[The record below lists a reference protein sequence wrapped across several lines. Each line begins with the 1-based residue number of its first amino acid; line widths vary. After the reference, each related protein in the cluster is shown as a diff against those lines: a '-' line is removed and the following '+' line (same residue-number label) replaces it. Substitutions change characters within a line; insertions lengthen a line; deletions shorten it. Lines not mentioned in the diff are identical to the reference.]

1 MKLTGMD
8 ALGRHPVLLVNGSF
22 VGRRVTG
29 TQRYAIEMTKSLI
42 AQGVPLRVLL
52 IKDTPRPDWLPE
64 AACEWI
70 PSFGQHRIA
79 RFIVNGLLAPLW
91 VRAKFHG
98 CHYVVWSPCNVG
110 SPLFSNHVVTIHDM
124 TIRAGPEWFAR
135 AFTCF
140 YRVCFTCFS
149 LQRVG
154 VITDSFFSAKEIAK
168 YYPPLAQDTV
178 VIRCGVD
185 PITEQA
191 VSRPAGLA
199 DNVPFVLSV
208 ASKDPRKNL
217 GFVLKSWRKR
227 NASYPSRLVLVGG
240 GSEVFRRMNQGASD
254 DGASDIVDLGYVS
267 DAELA
272 WLYRHCQAVVM
283 ASLYEGFGLPA
294 TEALVQGAR
303 VICSDIPPF
312 REAAGDAAR
321 YFKLGNRD
329 DFLAAVDE
337 VFALGR
343 FTGEAPRL
351 STWAEV
357 AKLFSDHLKIRGMVQ
372 AGRVI

>member
-1 MKLTGMD
+1 MRGKTMD
-8 ALGRHPVLLVNGSF
+8 MGGPLLLVNGSF

-29 TQRYAIEMTKSLI
+29 TQRYAIEMTRSLL

-52 IKDTPRPDWLPE
+52 LKDTPRPDWLPE
-64 AACEWI
+64 AACEWL
-70 PSFGQHRIA
+70 PSLGQARLA
-79 RFIVNGLLAPLW
+79 RFIVNGLIAPLW
-91 VRAKFHG
+91 VAGKYRG
-98 CHYVVWSPCNVG
+98 RDYVVWSPCNVG
-110 SPLFSNHVVTIHDM
+110 SPLFPNHVVTIHDM

-135 AFTCF
+135 AFVGF
-140 YRVCFTCFS
+140 YRVCFMAFS
-149 LQRVG
+149 VQRVG
-154 VITDSFFSAKEIAK
+154 VITDSVFSAKEIAK
-168 YYPPLAQDTV
+168 YYPPLARDTV

-185 PITEQA
+185 PVKAQTI
-191 VSRPAGLA
+191 SRPAGLA
-199 DNVPFVLSV
+199 GDVPFVLSV

-217 GFVLKSWRKR
+217 GWILESWRKR
-227 NASYPSRLVLVGG
+227 KAAYPSRLVLVGG
-240 GSEVFRRMNQGASD
+240 GSEVFRRMNEGASD
-254 DGASDIVDLGYVS
+254 GGGSDMVDLGYVS

-272 WLYRHCQAVVM
+272 WLYRHCHAVVM

-321 YFKLGNRD
+321 YFKLGDRAG
-329 DFLAAVDE
+329 FLAAVDE

-357 AKLFSDHLKIRGMVQ
+357 AKLFADHLTKRGRVR